1 MADIGTPGSS
11 QPILIIDDSDDDFD
25 ATKRALNKD
34 GNIRNPLYRCED
46 GREALDYLMQQG
58 RYAEPE
64 TAPRPGIIFLD
75 LNMPGMDGRQ
85 FLAEVKGVNSLKRI
99 PVVVMTTSNSQD
111 DIDYCYDVGG
121 NTYVQKPFD
130 WTAFCE
136 AVQRLKDHWLEIAVL
151 PRA

>member
-1 MADIGTPGSS
+1 MADIGTTGSS

-46 GREALDYLMQQG
+46 RREALDYLMQRG

-85 FLAEVKGVNSLKRI
+85 FLAEVKSVDSLKRI

-130 WTAFCE
+130 WAGFCE

-151 PRA
+151 PRE